1 VDVDAAVLA
10 HARRL
15 ARDRRLSGRA
25 RFRRADLRE
34 LGVRPRSVDAVLLI
48 YYVLENFPRSDQARV
63 LRGLRRTLEP
73 GGRLIAELR
82 LRPDQPPGR
91 SDWWDIV
98 PSSLLSDRR
107 HLLLGDAMY
116 DPRRNTY
123 VMREVAVFD
132 DGTMSVLQTS
142 GWLCPFDSIPSF
154 FATAGLVVTAI
165 HDGWSRRRATQLSET
180 VLVVAEA
187 VS

>member
-1 VDVDAAVLA
+1 
-10 HARRL
+10 
-15 ARDRRLSGRA
+15 
-25 RFRRADLRE
+25 
-34 LGVRPRSVDAVLLI
+34 
-48 YYVLENFPRSDQARV
+48 
-63 LRGLRRTLEP
+63 
-73 GGRLIAELR
+73 R

-98 PSSLLSDRR
+98 PSSILSDRR

-132 DGTMSVLQTS
+132 DGSMAVLQTS
-142 GWLCPFDSIPSF
+142 GWLCPFDSIPAF
-154 FATAGLVVTAI
+154 FAAAGFAVVAV
-165 HDGWSRRRATQLSET
+165 HDGWSRRRATALSET

-187 VS
+187 IV

>member
-1 VDVDAAVLA
+1 GLGVDVGGAVLS
-10 HARRL
+10 HARKL
-15 ARDRRLSGRA
+15 AAARPVRGRA

-34 LGVRPRSVDAVLLI
+34 LRPPPESFDAALLI
-48 YYVLENFPRSDQARV
+48 YYVLETFPRRDQARV
-63 LRGLRRTLEP
+63 LRRLRRALHD

-107 HLLLGDAMY
+107 HLLLGDAVY

-132 DGTMSVLQTS
+132 DGSMAVLQTS
-142 GWLCPFDSIPSF
+142 GWLCPYDSIPAL
-154 FATAGLVVTAI
+154 FAAAGF
-165 HDGWSRRRATQLSET
+165 
-180 VLVVAEA
+180 
-187 VS
+187 